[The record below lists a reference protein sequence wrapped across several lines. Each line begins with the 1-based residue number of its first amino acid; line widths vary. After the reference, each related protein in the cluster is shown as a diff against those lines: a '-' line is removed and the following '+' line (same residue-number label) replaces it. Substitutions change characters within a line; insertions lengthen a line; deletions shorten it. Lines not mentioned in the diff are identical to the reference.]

1 MHEPQKGIH
10 ESENEQDAIMF
21 MMITT
26 KLMLLLKDLSD
37 MIFNRNIFVACD
49 VFISVSWEEIH
60 SIEEY
65 PFFLFLFQK

>member
-1 MHEPQKGIH
+1 MTHFQECVNSYAFKMHEPQKGIH

-49 VFISVSWEEIH
+49 VFISVS
-60 SIEEY
+60 
-65 PFFLFLFQK
+65 